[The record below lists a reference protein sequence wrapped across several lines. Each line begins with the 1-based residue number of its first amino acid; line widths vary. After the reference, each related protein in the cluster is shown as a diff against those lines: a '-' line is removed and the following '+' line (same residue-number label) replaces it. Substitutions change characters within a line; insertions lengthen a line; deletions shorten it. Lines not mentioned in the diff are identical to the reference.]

1 LRRHNNG
8 IAWPVGRLTSL
19 RLTVTGILAKMRT
32 PAEAGK
38 PAASRRTGR
47 AAASHKTPRRRPE
60 TKSGAA
66 AAPVTET
73 DVQPVAVTA
82 VRMLAVEEG
91 LYALRVGEI
100 AGVSGTIA
108 GIEFPVAQ
116 VSAPF
121 VGEGEGLEIVA
132 SFPHRGPWLGR
143 DGGTVIL
150 RSPPGGGQVI
160 VTAYGHAEQPQ
171 VQLNLDLRRLDGPA
185 VAEERDA
192 AAPSLAAR
200 GTAPGEGGTREVP
213 TEILLHIERA
223 GDRLFPGRG
232 WVGALGRKLRIEAF
246 SIRPLEAIAPGDIE
260 FKGFLPRGGETQW
273 VQGGLLCGTRGRR
286 LPLTGFAVRLA
297 PRLASRFDVVY
308 QGSFFSEGISAP
320 QRNGQPCRAAA
331 SAEDPLE
338 AMNIRIVEKAPEAA
352 KNPAAD

>member
-1 LRRHNNG
+1 
-8 IAWPVGRLTSL
+8 
-19 RLTVTGILAKMRT
+19 MRT
-32 PAEAGK
+32 SAGRGK
-38 PAASRRTGR
+38 PAAARRVGR
-47 AAASHKTPRRRPE
+47 AAASGKGSGKTARRQPDTRSR
-60 TKSGAA
+60 TAA
-66 AAPVTET
+66 TAPPAGN

-82 VRMLAVEEG
+82 VRMLAVDEG
-91 LYALRVGEI
+91 LYALWVGEI
-100 AGVSGTIA
+100 GGASGTLS
-108 GIEFPVAQ
+108 GVEFPVAQ

-121 VGEGEGLEIVA
+121 AEDGESPEIVA
-132 SFPHRGPWLGR
+132 SFPRRGPWLGR
-143 DGGTVIL
+143 EGGTVII
-150 RSPPGGGQVI
+150 RSPVGGGHII
-160 VTAYGHAEQPQ
+160 VTAYGHAEQPA
-171 VQLNLDLRRLDGPA
+171 LPLALELRRLDGPA
-185 VAEERDA
+185 AGVAAVEPGA
-192 AAPSLAAR
+192 AAPALAASEP
-200 GTAPGEGGTREVP
+200 AAEGEAREVP

-320 QRNGQPCRAAA
+320 QRNGQPCRGAA
-331 SAEDPLE
+331 SADDPLE
-338 AMNIRIVEKAPEAA
+338 AMNIRILETASEDEKT
-352 KNPAAD
+352 PAAD

>member
-1 LRRHNNG
+1 
-8 IAWPVGRLTSL
+8 
-19 RLTVTGILAKMRT
+19 MRT
-32 PAEAGK
+32 SAGRGK
-38 PAASRRTGR
+38 PAASRRVGR
-47 AAASHKTPRRRPE
+47 AAASGKGSNKTARRQPDTRSR
-60 TKSGAA
+60 TATTAHSA
-66 AAPVTET
+66 

-82 VRMLAVEEG
+82 VRMLAVGEG

-100 AGVSGTIA
+100 GGASGTLS
-108 GIEFPVAQ
+108 GVEFPIAQ

-121 VGEGEGLEIVA
+121 AEDGESLEIVA
-132 SFPHRGPWLGR
+132 SFPRRGSWLGR
-143 DGGTVIL
+143 EGGTVII
-150 RSPPGGGQVI
+150 RSPAGGGHII
-160 VTAYGHAEQPQ
+160 VTAYGHAEQPA
-171 VQLNLDLRRLDGPA
+171 VHLTLELRRLDSPA
-185 VAEERDA
+185 AGGAAERGA
-192 AAPSLAAR
+192 AAPVLAASEP
-200 GTAPGEGGTREVP
+200 AAEGDGREVP

-320 QRNGQPCRAAA
+320 ERNGQPCRGVG
-331 SAEDPLE
+331 SADDPLE
-338 AMNIRIVEKAPEAA
+338 AMNIRILEKAPQLQDEDE
-352 KNPAAD
+352 KTPAAD

>member
-1 LRRHNNG
+1 
-8 IAWPVGRLTSL
+8 
-19 RLTVTGILAKMRT
+19 MRT
-32 PAEAGK
+32 SAGRGK
-38 PAASRRTGR
+38 PAASRRVGR
-47 AAASHKTPRRRPE
+47 AAAGKGSNKTARRQPE
-60 TKSGAA
+60 TRSSAA
-66 AAPVTET
+66 ARAQSAEN

-82 VRMLAVEEG
+82 VRMLAVGEG

-100 AGVSGTIA
+100 GGASGTLS
-108 GIEFPVAQ
+108 GVEFPIAQ

-121 VGEGEGLEIVA
+121 AEDGESLEIVA
-132 SFPHRGPWLGR
+132 SFPRRGSWLGR
-143 DGGTVIL
+143 EGGTVII
-150 RSPPGGGQVI
+150 RSPAGGGHII
-160 VTAYGHAEQPQ
+160 VTAYGNAEQPA
-171 VQLNLDLRRLDGPA
+171 VHLTLELRRLESPA
-185 VAEERDA
+185 AGGAAERGA
-192 AAPSLAAR
+192 AAPVLAASEP
-200 GTAPGEGGTREVP
+200 AAEGDAREVP

-320 QRNGQPCRAAA
+320 ERNGQPCRGVG
-331 SAEDPLE
+331 SADDPLE
-338 AMNIRIVEKAPEAA
+338 AMNIRILEKPPQLQDEDE
-352 KNPAAD
+352 KTPAAD